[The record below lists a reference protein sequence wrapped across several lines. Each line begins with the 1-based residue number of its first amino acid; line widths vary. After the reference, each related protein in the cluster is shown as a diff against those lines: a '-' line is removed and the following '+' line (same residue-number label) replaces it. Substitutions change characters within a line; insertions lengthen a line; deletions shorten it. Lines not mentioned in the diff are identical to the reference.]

1 MITYARLSK
10 RLTRGLRVAAIASA
24 CAAAAQKLRWRRSKI
39 STSARLSRFVL
50 KIFSLHWLKRA
61 IRRTHSQRRLS
72 TARRAG
78 LSARTPAQ
86 REYLYSILRHDLTFG
101 IGPAGTGKTFL
112 AVACAIDALE

>member
-61 IRRTHSQRRLS
+61 IRRTHSQR
-72 TARRAG
+72 
-78 LSARTPAQ
+78 
-86 REYLYSILRHDLTFG
+86 EYLYSILRHDLTFG

-112 AVACAIDALE
+112 AVACAIDALEREQVKRIVLTR